1 MVALLR
7 MPMRIGSQT
16 DPAAAGMAAGA
27 ERRVFPRKEVHA
39 SIEGKRIDHTVEAR
53 RTPKFHLHLRDLS
66 YGGMSALS
74 PLPLD
79 RGERLSMMFPP
90 IGTTSGWDAQGR
102 VLRCE
107 PSSMGYRIAVE
118 FDLQVAA

>member
-1 MVALLR
+1 MVALLN
-7 MPMRIGSQT
+7 MPRRIDSQT
-16 DPAAAGMAAGA
+16 ADKEPLGA
-27 ERRVFPRKEVHA
+27 ERRIFPRKAVHA

-53 RTPKFHLHLRDLS
+53 RTPKFNLHLRDLS

-74 PLPLD
+74 PLPLE
-79 RGERLSMMFPP
+79 RGERLSMIFPP
-90 IGTTSGWDAQGR
+90 LGAASSWDAHGK

-118 FDLQVAA
+118 FDLQMAA